1 MFKNVI
7 KFAAATI
14 LFAGIHSLLA
24 SRSAKKIAT
33 RIFGKKKRNALY
45 RPFYNAQAVITFG
58 ALVLYGIKLLNR
70 DLYKIPFPLSLVM
83 RSIQGF
89 FLLYLIYGA
98 KQIGFLQF
106 SGISN
111 LMKLLSRHSVIQPE
125 PEGQGPIIDIN
136 GEMKVTGPFQ
146 TSRHPLNFGMIPIL
160 WLNPRMTL
168 NLLTFNIITTIYLII
183 GSIHEEKRLI
193 ESYNGAYIDYQKSG
207 ISFFVPSIS
216 KSGSKLKD
224 EKTLNFKENTKQL
237 NY

>member
-1 MFKNVI
+1 MFKSII
-7 KFAAATI
+7 KMAAATI
-14 LFAGIHSLLA
+14 FFAGIHSLFA
-24 SRSAKKIAT
+24 TRSAKKKAT

-58 ALVLYGIKLLNR
+58 ALVLYSMKLPNR

-83 RSIQGF
+83 RSFQGF

-98 KQIGFLQF
+98 KQVGFLQF

-111 LMKLLSRHSVIQPE
+111 LMKLMSGHSVIQPE

-160 WLNPRMTL
+160 WLMPRMTI
-168 NLLTFNIITTIYLII
+168 NLLTFNTLITIYLIV
-183 GSIHEEKRLI
+183 GSVHEEKRLRQ
-193 ESYNGAYIDYQKSG
+193 SYKEAYRDYQLSG
-207 ISFFVPSIS
+207 VSFFMPSIS
-216 KSGSKLKD
+216 KLTKMLKSQ
-224 EKTLNFKENTKQL
+224 KT
-237 NY
+237 